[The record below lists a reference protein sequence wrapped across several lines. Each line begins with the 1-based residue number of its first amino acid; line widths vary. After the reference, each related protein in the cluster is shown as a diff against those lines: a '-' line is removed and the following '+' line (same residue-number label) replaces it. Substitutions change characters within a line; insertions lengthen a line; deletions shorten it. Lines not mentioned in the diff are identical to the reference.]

1 MIQNPKLSKSL
12 PAGKA
17 MMSEISGKEESSL
30 DNRSEVS
37 VSLEL
42 ESLLELELSMVSIQ
56 MITEF

>member
-1 MIQNPKLSKSL
+1 
-12 PAGKA
+12 